1 MAQQVINIGLSP
13 NDNTGDPIRTA
24 FDKSND
30 NFTEL
35 YAYVA
40 TLQGS
45 QVAATDIIRAQ
56 HNIACDGTVGQ
67 VIPFSSQFVT
77 DYAITIIDFEG
88 IGIEVTAQDEDGFT
102 ITSIAPGGF
111 FSYIASIEV

>member
-1 MAQQVINIGLSP
+1 MPQQVINIGLAA

-35 YAYVA
+35 YADVA

-45 QVAATDIIRAQ
+45 QVVATDLIRAQ
-56 HNIACDGTVGQ
+56 HNIACTGSVGQ
-67 VIPFSSQFVT
+67 VIAFSTQFVT
-77 DYAITIIDFEG
+77 DYAITIIDFSG
-88 IGIEVTAQDEDGFT
+88 IGIQVTAQDEDGFT
-102 ITSIAPGGF
+102 ITSLSAGN
-111 FSYIASIEV
+111 FSYIASIEI